1 MKLICYTLDGK
12 EVDVKPASSERRWMN
27 ETRVQFAKRCLPLV
41 VANSNGWQIN
51 ALDGCW
57 IKWNGGIYAKDLK
70 IKTDT
75 GTADH
80 IASHFG
86 HGILTFKV
94 HCLFRTEPGI
104 NLWVSGPTNQ
114 FKDGIQA
121 MNGLLETDWMPY
133 TFTMNWQVTR
143 KRKWIRFEKGEPIAQ
158 VFPVPRGMVDN
169 SDPGPAG
176 GDAANNHR
184 AGKEIKRSRLIVG
197 LVSLVLGVAGLLSG
211 EFSLMALGTMIFLL
225 ALGLLGPMLISPI
238 TAFFSRALVLIFGQE
253 GRMAASNIARQPRR
267 ASITAS
273 SLMVSLAILI
283 GLGGMLASTY
293 GGTLRFLDASMR
305 SDYIMMPS
313 LVVTNDTVGAG
324 PNLAEM
330 VKRIPGVAELTTLR
344 QIDTVDADGIGIR
357 LIGIDP
363 LDSPR
368 IAGLYFIEGDESAY
382 TRMNN
387 GATVIINGRYATQFG
402 VGVGDKISLEGDHGP
417 IPVVVAGIGL
427 DYINVKLPSGIWN
440 RHPHPGIWRP

>member
-169 SDPGPAG
+169 SDPVMQPLNS
-176 GDAANNHR
+176 DAELNEIVTAWHKSRTDFNN
-184 AGKEIKRSRLIVG
+184 A
-197 LVSLVLGVAGLLSG
+197 
-211 EFSLMALGTMIFLL
+211 
-225 ALGLLGPMLISPI
+225 
-238 TAFFSRALVLIFGQE
+238 
-253 GRMAASNIARQPRR
+253 
-267 ASITAS
+267 
-273 SLMVSLAILI
+273 
-283 GLGGMLASTY
+283 
-293 GGTLRFLDASMR
+293 
-305 SDYIMMPS
+305 
-313 LVVTNDTVGAG
+313 
-324 PNLAEM
+324 LAERD
-330 VKRIPGVAELTTLR
+330 VEASKQGWQKHYFRGVFPDGSPGSTEHQTKIKPKPFRIG
-344 QIDTVDADGIGIR
+344 
-357 LIGIDP
+357 
-363 LDSPR
+363 
-368 IAGLYFIEGDESAY
+368 
-382 TRMNN
+382 
-387 GATVIINGRYATQFG
+387 
-402 VGVGDKISLEGDHGP
+402 
-417 IPVVVAGIGL
+417 
-427 DYINVKLPSGIWN
+427 
-440 RHPHPGIWRP
+440 